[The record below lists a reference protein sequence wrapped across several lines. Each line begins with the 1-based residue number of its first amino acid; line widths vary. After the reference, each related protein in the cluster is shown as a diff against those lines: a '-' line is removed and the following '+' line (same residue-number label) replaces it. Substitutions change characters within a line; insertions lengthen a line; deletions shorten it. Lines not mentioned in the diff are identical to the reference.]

1 MKGPV
6 GRCLGPS
13 PVLVCAASVGKEA
26 WRKAGITPVDQTE
39 NVGRKILEKVEA
51 ISLLKIR

>member
-13 PVLVCAASVGKEA
+13 PVLVCAASLGKEA